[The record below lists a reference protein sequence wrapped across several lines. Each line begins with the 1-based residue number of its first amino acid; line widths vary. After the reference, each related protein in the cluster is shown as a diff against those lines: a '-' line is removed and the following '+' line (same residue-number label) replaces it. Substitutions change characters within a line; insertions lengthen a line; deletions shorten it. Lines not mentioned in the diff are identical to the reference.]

1 MFAHRRNVSAF
12 SNKRSVCN
20 KNLTVSPVSRIS
32 NRISINNTQL
42 PKFLQIDSKEI
53 ASILTKDHIEIKVK
67 IPITSPRKQILKQAH
82 N

>member
-1 MFAHRRNVSAF
+1 MFVHRRNVSTY
-12 SNKRSVCN
+12 SNKKRVCN
-20 KNLTVSPVSRIS
+20 KPLTVSPVSRIS

-42 PKFLQIDSKEI
+42 PKFLQIDSNEI
-53 ASILTKDHIEIKVK
+53 TSILTKDRIEIKVK